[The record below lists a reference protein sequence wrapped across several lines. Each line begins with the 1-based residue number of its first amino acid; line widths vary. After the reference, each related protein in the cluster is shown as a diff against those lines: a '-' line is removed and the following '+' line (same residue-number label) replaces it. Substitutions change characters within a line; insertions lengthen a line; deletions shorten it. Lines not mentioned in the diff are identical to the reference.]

1 LECQNPLGIAR
12 QRAKVVSKRRQ
23 AVWFVVGNI
32 GSLLKLVARSPKH
45 YIATGRQRA
54 LVTPRLQVNETTSR
68 VVAGIMDLRINGI
81 ADRAKPANSQ
91 QLTSRAVATRRLVVS

>member
-1 LECQNPLGIAR
+1 M
-12 QRAKVVSKRRQ
+12 
-23 AVWFVVGNI
+23 VGDI

-45 YIATGRQRA
+45 YIPTGRQRV
-54 LVTPRLQVNETTSR
+54 LVTPGLQVNETTSR

-91 QLTSRAVATRRLVVS
+91 QLTSRALATRRLVVS